1 VTGLAA
7 LKTGPGFPA
16 GDFQGRVHSVFPRA
30 VIIAPDGGRLL
41 TIVPRA
47 AGALP
52 AGVTVDAEPGFSFDG
67 WTGRGEAAAAR
78 SGVLRIGSGGFAVDL
93 RPAAAWRSGLAD
105 LRLDMANAASYRAR
119 QRTQELLTVDGR
131 HLAFKAIAGGAPG
144 DLAAATRGL
153 DAGAAR
159 SAVGRLIG
167 LGAGGTPAGDDFLV
181 GFVAALWASRRGDR
195 RREAFLAE
203 MGRTLRACLA
213 RTSAVSAVYLEAA
226 AEGEVSET
234 LTRLVA
240 AVAGG
245 AAIGAVE
252 AAARPAIAVGH
263 TSGADGVFGFVAG
276 AEAWG

>member
-1 VTGLAA
+1 
-7 LKTGPGFPA
+7 
-16 GDFQGRVHSVFPRA
+16 
-30 VIIAPDGGRLL
+30 
-41 TIVPRA
+41 
-47 AGALP
+47 
-52 AGVTVDAEPGFSFDG
+52 VTVDAEPGFSFDG

-105 LRLDMANAASYRAR
+105 LRLDMANAASYRAW

-153 DAGAAR
+153 DADAAR
-159 SAVGRLIG
+159 SAVRRLVG

-181 GFVAALWASRRGDR
+181 GFAAALWASRRGDAGR
-195 RREAFLAE
+195 RAFLGELGEAFRAGL
-203 MGRTLRACLA
+203 GRTNE
-213 RTSAVSAVYLEAA
+213 VSAVYLEAA
-226 AEGEVSET
+226 AEGEVSEM
-234 LTRLVA
+234 LARLVA
-240 AVAGG
+240 AVAAG
-245 AAIGAVE
+245 ADEAE
-252 AAARPAIAVGH
+252 AAARAAIAVGH